1 MGQVEENSGRGLV
14 SDVQAPPRRLRKTQ
28 MITKLHIAVFVYF
41 TIAATTLAQV
51 QQPSPTPP
59 PNAQDKDDIV
69 RITTSLVQVDV
80 VVTKNGKVVTDLTPN
95 DFEIFEDGK
104 RQTITNFLY
113 VSNLSN
119 AAPMPPVTAT
129 KNNNVS
135 APSPPP
141 VELNTARRIMALVI
155 DDLGLSA
162 ESINHVRR
170 QLRKFVDEQMQSN
183 DLVAIIRT
191 GADIGALQ
199 QFTNDKRLL
208 HSAINQ
214 AQWNLC
220 SRVGTTV
227 FRPVQPNTVPL
238 TTNAGSTCGWESV
251 RSSLS
256 SLRFILQ
263 AMGDLPGRKSMVL
276 FSDSIPRQEQDIM
289 LRDDDPGS
297 QTDER
302 NYYGL
307 LQRLAE
313 IAIRNSVVIYGVD
326 TQGLQSAASTAADT
340 VSNSNLKGG
349 VDSQMINQQVNA
361 ITRARMLEMIRRRE
375 GADVLS
381 KDTGG
386 FLVKNSNDFKLDHIM
401 DDQQGYYLLG
411 YRPNTETFNRRFHHI
426 SAKVKRS
433 GLSLRTRKGFY
444 GFTEDEA
451 NQMRQAQ
458 SSKID
463 AVLVSPFRAHDIAI
477 DLATIFAKDPRLGLL
492 LRSFLYIDAK
502 SLTFQD
508 DGEGWRKVLVEMR
521 GIIFGNNG
529 RPLDEIVVTPTV
541 RLRQSTYEQALRDG
555 LVLRFDMTVKRPGA
569 YQLRV
574 AARDLVSSRIGS
586 AGQFVTVPDATR
598 EFAMSGI
605 VLSGET
611 EQRILTI
618 SAPSQSDVTNA
629 KVEAHLS
636 PNPVTRKFKAGSNLV
651 FGFVIYNA
659 NTSDGQPQLTVD
671 AKLFREGKLVDSAD
685 GLRVNTAGQKDL
697 TRISTSGVVYLKP
710 ELQPGRYYLQ
720 LVTVDSGKKK
730 NNAVQWIDFE
740 IIKP

>member
-1 MGQVEENSGRGLV
+1 MKS
-14 SDVQAPPRRLRKTQ
+14 
-28 MITKLHIAVFVYF
+28 KLFFAVFVCLA
-41 TIAATTLAQV
+41 IAATTLGQA
-51 QQPSPTPP
+51 QQPSPTPRAP
-59 PNAQDKDDIV
+59 AQEDDIV
-69 RITTSLVQVDV
+69 RITTNLVQVDV
-80 VVTKNGKVVTDLTPN
+80 VVTKNGKIVKGLTAD

-113 VSNLSN
+113 VSNVAD
-119 AAPMPPVTAT
+119 AAAVSSATAAPPVTNP
-129 KNNNVS
+129 KSRNVTGP
-135 APSPPP
+135 APPP
-141 VELNTARRIMALVI
+141 IEPNQARRIMALVI

-162 ESINHVRR
+162 ESINQVRK
-170 QLRKFVDEQMQSN
+170 QLRKFVDEQMQPN

-191 GADIGALQ
+191 GAEIGALQ

-208 HSAINQ
+208 QSAITQ
-214 AQWNLC
+214 AQWNAC
-220 SRVGTTV
+220 SRVGTNV
-227 FRPVQPNTVPL
+227 FEPIRPNTVPL

-276 FSDSIPRQEQDIM
+276 FSDSIPRQEQDITVP
-289 LRDDDPGS
+289 DDDPGS
-297 QTDER
+297 QIDDR

-326 TQGLQSAASTAADT
+326 TQGLQFAGPTAADT
-340 VSNSNLKGG
+340 VSNSDLRGG
-349 VDSQMINQQVNA
+349 VNSQMINDQLNA
-361 ITRARMLEMIRRRE
+361 IRRTRMLELIRRRE

-386 FLVKNSNDFKLDHIM
+386 FLVKNSNDFKLDEIM
-401 DDQQGYYLLG
+401 NDQQGYYLLG
-411 YRPNTETFNRRFHHI
+411 YRPNTETFDRHFHHI

-451 NQMRQAQ
+451 NRLRQELT
-458 SSKID
+458 KTD
-463 AVLVSPFRAHDIAI
+463 AALISPFRAHDIAI
-477 DLATIFAKDPRLGLL
+477 DLATIFAKDPALGAV

-502 SLTFQD
+502 NLTFQD
-508 DGEGWRKVLVEMR
+508 DGEGWHKVEVEMR
-521 GIIFGNNG
+521 GMIFGGNG
-529 RPLDEIVVTPTV
+529 RPLDGIVVTPTV
-541 RLRQSTYEQALRDG
+541 RLRQSAYEQALRDG
-555 LVLRFDMTVKRPGA
+555 LLLRFDMPVKRPGA

-574 AARDLVSSRIGS
+574 AARDVVSSRIGS
-586 AGQFVTVPDATR
+586 AGQFVTVPDANR

-618 SAPSQSDVTNA
+618 SAPAPTENATNG
-629 KVEAHLS
+629 KVEARLS
-636 PNPVTRKFKAGSNLV
+636 PNPVNRKFLAGSNLV

-659 NTSDGQPQLTVD
+659 NTSDGQPQLIVD
-671 AKLFREGKLVDSAD
+671 AKLFREGKLVDSSD
-685 GLRVNTAGQKDL
+685 GLCVGIAGQKDL
-697 TRISTSGVVYLKP
+697 TRISTSGVLHLKP

-730 NNAVQWIDFE
+730 NTAVQWIDFE
-740 IIKP
+740 VVRP

>member
-1 MGQVEENSGRGLV
+1 MKS
-14 SDVQAPPRRLRKTQ
+14 
-28 MITKLHIAVFVYF
+28 KLYIAAFVCL
-41 TIAATTLAQV
+41 TIAAITLAQV
-51 QQPSPTPP
+51 QQPSPTAP
-59 PNAQDKDDIV
+59 PNAQQDKDDVV
-69 RITTSLVQVDV
+69 RITTNLVQVDV
-80 VVTKNGKVVTDLTPN
+80 VVTRNGKVVTDLTPN

-104 RQTITNFLY
+104 RQTITNFVY
-113 VSNLSN
+113 VSNVSNAAN
-119 AAPMPPVTAT
+119 AAPMPAVTAT

-135 APSPPP
+135 APPPPP
-141 VELNTARRIMALVI
+141 VEPNGTRRIMALVI

-162 ESINHVRR
+162 ESINQVRK

-191 GADIGALQ
+191 GTDIGALQ

-214 AQWNLC
+214 AQWNVC

-227 FRPVQPNTVPL
+227 FQSVGPTTVPL

-256 SLRFILQ
+256 SLRFILH
-263 AMGDLPGRKSMVL
+263 AMGELPGRKSMVL
-276 FSDSIPRQEQDIM
+276 FSDSIPRQEQEITV
-289 LRDDDPGS
+289 RDEDDPGS
-297 QTDER
+297 QVDER

-326 TQGLQSAASTAADT
+326 TQGLQYAGPTAADT
-340 VSNSNLKGG
+340 VSTSNMRGG
-349 VDSQMINQQVNA
+349 VDNQMINQQLNA
-361 ITRARMLEMIRRRE
+361 IRRQRSLEMIRRRE

-386 FLVKNSNDFKLDHIM
+386 FLIKNSNDFKLDRIM

-458 SSKID
+458 SNKVD
-463 AVLVSPFRAHDIAI
+463 AALVSPFRAHDIAI

-508 DGEGWRKVLVEMR
+508 DGEGWQKVTVEMR

-529 RPLDEIVVTPTV
+529 RPLDEIVLTPTV
-541 RLRQSTYEQALRDG
+541 RLRQNVYEQALRDG
-555 LVLRFDMTVKRPGA
+555 LVLRFDMPVKRPGS

-586 AGQFVTVPDATR
+586 AGQFVTVPDPNR

-605 VLSGET
+605 VLSGAT
-611 EQRILTI
+611 EQKILTI
-618 SAPSQSDVTNA
+618 SAPLFSESATGT
-629 KVEAHLS
+629 KVEAQLN
-636 PNPVTRKFKAGSNLV
+636 PNPVNRHFKAGTNLV

-659 NTSDGQPQLTVD
+659 YAGAGPPQLIID
-671 AKLFREGKLVDSAD
+671 ARMFREGKLIDSAN
-685 GLRVNTAGQKDL
+685 GLRVNVAGQKDL

-710 ELQPGRYYLQ
+710 DLEPGRYFLQ
-720 LVTVDSGKKK
+720 LVTTDATKKT
-730 NNAVQWIDFE
+730 NAMQWVDFE
-740 IIKP
+740 VIKP

>member
-1 MGQVEENSGRGLV
+1 M
-14 SDVQAPPRRLRKTQ
+14 KF
-28 MITKLHIAVFVYF
+28 KLSTAVFVCL

-59 PNAQDKDDIV
+59 ANAQQDKDDIV
-69 RITTSLVQVDV
+69 RITTNLVQVDV

-104 RQTITNFLY
+104 RQTITNFVY
-113 VSNLSN
+113 VSNVSNASN
-119 AAPMPPVTAT
+119 AALMPGLTTT
-129 KNNNVS
+129 KSNNVS
-135 APSPPP
+135 APPLP
-141 VELNTARRIMALVI
+141 VEPNKARRIMALVI

-162 ESINHVRR
+162 ESINQVRK

-214 AQWNLC
+214 AQWNVC

-227 FRPVQPNTVPL
+227 FQPVSPTTVPL

-251 RSSLS
+251 RSSLT

-263 AMGDLPGRKSMVL
+263 AMGELPGRKSMVL
-276 FSDSIPRQEQDIM
+276 FSDSIPRQEQEITV
-289 LRDDDPGS
+289 RDEEDPSS
-297 QTDER
+297 QVDER
-302 NYYGL
+302 NYYFL

-326 TQGLQSAASTAADT
+326 TQGLQYAGPTAADA

-361 ITRARMLEMIRRRE
+361 IRRQRTMEMIRRRE

-386 FLVKNSNDFKLDHIM
+386 FLIKNSNDFKLDRIM

-411 YRPNTETFNRRFHHI
+411 YRPNTETFDRHFHHI

-444 GFTEDEA
+444 GFTEDDA

-458 SSKID
+458 SNRID
-463 AVLVSPFRAHDIAI
+463 AALVSPFRAHDIAI
-477 DLATIFAKDPRLGLL
+477 DLATIFAKDPHLGLL

-508 DGEGWRKVLVEMR
+508 DGEGWQKVTVEMR

-529 RPLDEIVVTPTV
+529 RPLDEIVLTPTV
-541 RLRQSTYEQALRDG
+541 RLRQNAYEQALRDG
-555 LVLRFDMTVKRPGA
+555 LVLRFDMPVKRPGS

-586 AGQFVTVPDATR
+586 AGQFVTVPDPNR

-605 VLSGET
+605 VLSGAT
-611 EQRILTI
+611 EQKILTI
-618 SAPSQSDVTNA
+618 SAPLLSENA
-629 KVEAHLS
+629 TGTKVEAQLS
-636 PNPVTRKFKAGSNLV
+636 PNPVNRHFKAGTNLV

-659 NTSDGQPQLTVD
+659 NASAGPPQLTID
-671 AKLFREGKLVDSAD
+671 AKMFREGKLIDSAN
-685 GLRVNTAGQKDL
+685 GLRVSVAGQKDL

-710 ELQPGRYYLQ
+710 DLEPGRYFLQ
-720 LVTVDSGKKK
+720 LVTTDATKKT
-730 NNAVQWIDFE
+730 NAMQWIDFE
-740 IIKP
+740 VIKP

>member
-1 MGQVEENSGRGLV
+1 ME
-14 SDVQAPPRRLRKTQ
+14 
-28 MITKLHIAVFVYF
+28 TKLMKFKLYLAAFMCL

-51 QQPSPTPP
+51 QQPSPTPRP
-59 PNAQDKDDIV
+59 TPQDDKDDIV
-69 RITTSLVQVDV
+69 RITTNLVQVDV
-80 VVTKNGKVVTDLTPN
+80 VVTKNGKVVKDLTAD

-113 VSNLSN
+113 VSNVGNTSVVSGAT
-119 AAPMPPVTAT
+119 AAPPVTNP
-129 KNNNVS
+129 KSRNVS
-135 APSPPP
+135 GPAPPP
-141 VELNTARRIMALVI
+141 IEPSEARRIMALVI

-162 ESINHVRR
+162 ESINQVRR
-170 QLRKFVDEQMQSN
+170 QLRKFVDEQMQPN

-191 GADIGALQ
+191 GGDVGALQ

-208 HSAINQ
+208 HSAITQ
-214 AQWNLC
+214 AQWNVC
-220 SRVGTTV
+220 SRIGPTV
-227 FRPVQPNTVPL
+227 FRQVVPNTVPL

-297 QTDER
+297 QIDER

-326 TQGLQSAASTAADT
+326 TQSLQVAGPTAADT

-349 VDSQMINQQVNA
+349 VNPQMINDQLNA
-361 ITRARMLEMIRRRE
+361 IRRARMMELIRRRE

-386 FLVKNSNDFKLDHIM
+386 FLVKNSNDFKLDEIM
-401 DDQQGYYLLG
+401 EDQQGYYLLG
-411 YRPNTETFNRRFHHI
+411 YRPAAETFNRHFHHI
-426 SAKVKRS
+426 SAKVKKS

-451 NQMRQAQ
+451 SQLRQQ
-458 SSKID
+458 LSKTD
-463 AVLVSPFRAHDIAI
+463 AALTSPFRAHDIPI
-477 DLATIFAKDPRLGLL
+477 DLATIFATDPALGPI

-508 DGEGWRKVLVEMR
+508 DGEGWHKVDVEMR
-521 GIIFGNNG
+521 GMIFGGNG
-529 RPLDEIVVTPTV
+529 RPLGDIVVTPTV

-555 LVLRFDMTVKRPGA
+555 LLLRFDMPVKRPGA

-586 AGQFVTVPDATR
+586 AGQFVTVPDAAR

-605 VLSGET
+605 VLSGAAE
-611 EQRILTI
+611 EKVLTI
-618 SAPSQSDVTNA
+618 SAPAPSENATNA
-629 KVEAHLS
+629 KVEARLS
-636 PNPVTRKFKAGSNLV
+636 PNPVNRKFKAGSNLV

-659 NTSDGQPQLTVD
+659 STSDGPPQLTVD
-671 AKLFREGKLVDSAD
+671 AKMFREGKLIDSAE
-685 GLRVNTAGQKDL
+685 GLRVGVAGQKDL
-697 TRISTSGVVYLKP
+697 TRISTSGIMYLKP
-710 ELQPGRYYLQ
+710 GLEPGRYYLQ
-720 LVTVDSGKKK
+720 LVTIDSGKKK
-730 NNAVQWIDFE
+730 NSAVQWIDFE
-740 IIKP
+740 IKP

>member
-1 MGQVEENSGRGLV
+1 
-14 SDVQAPPRRLRKTQ
+14 
-28 MITKLHIAVFVYF
+28 
-41 TIAATTLAQV
+41 
-51 QQPSPTPP
+51 
-59 PNAQDKDDIV
+59 
-69 RITTSLVQVDV
+69 
-80 VVTKNGKVVTDLTPN
+80 
-95 DFEIFEDGK
+95 
-104 RQTITNFLY
+104 
-113 VSNLSN
+113 
-119 AAPMPPVTAT
+119 MPAVTAT

-135 APSPPP
+135 APPPPP
-141 VELNTARRIMALVI
+141 VEINTARRIMALVI

-162 ESINHVRR
+162 ESINQVRK

-214 AQWNLC
+214 AQWNVC
-220 SRVGTTV
+220 SRVGPTV
-227 FRPVQPNTVPL
+227 FQPVSPTTVPL

-251 RSSLS
+251 RSSLI

-263 AMGDLPGRKSMVL
+263 AMGELPGRKSMVL
-276 FSDSIPRQEQDIM
+276 FSDSIPRQEQDITV
-289 LRDDDPGS
+289 RNDDPGS
-297 QTDER
+297 QVDER
-302 NYYGL
+302 NYYAL

-326 TQGLQSAASTAADT
+326 TQGLQYAGPTAADT
-340 VSNSNLKGG
+340 VSNSNLRGG
-349 VDSQMINQQVNA
+349 VNPKTINDQLTA
-361 ITRARMLEMIRRRE
+361 IRRARMLELIRRRE

-386 FLVKNSNDFKLDHIM
+386 FLIKNSNDFKLDRIM

-458 SSKID
+458 SNKID
-463 AVLVSPFRAHDIAI
+463 AALVSPFRAHDIAI

-502 SLTFQD
+502 SLTFRD
-508 DGEGWRKVLVEMR
+508 DGEGWRKVTVEMR

-529 RPLDEIVVTPTV
+529 HPLDEIVVTPTV
-541 RLRQSTYEQALRDG
+541 RLRQNAYEQALRDG
-555 LVLRFDMTVKRPGA
+555 LVLRFDIPVKRPGS

-586 AGQFVTVPDATR
+586 AGQFVTVPDLNR

-605 VLSGET
+605 VLSGAA
-611 EQRILTI
+611 EQTILTI
-618 SAPSQSDVTNA
+618 SAPLFSENA
-629 KVEAHLS
+629 TDTKVEAQLS
-636 PNPVTRKFKAGSNLV
+636 ANPVNRHFKAGTNLV
-651 FGFVIYNA
+651 FAFVIYNA
-659 NTSDGQPQLTVD
+659 NASPGPPELAID
-671 AKLFREGKLVDSAD
+671 ATMFREGKLIDSAN
-685 GLRVNTAGQKDL
+685 GLRVNMAGQKDL
-697 TRISTSGVVYLKP
+697 TRISTSGIVYLKP
-710 ELQPGRYYLQ
+710 DLEPGRYFLQ
-720 LVTVDSGKKK
+720 LVTTDVTKKT
-730 NNAVQWIDFE
+730 NQAMQWVDFE
-740 IIKP
+740 VIKP

>member
-1 MGQVEENSGRGLV
+1 MS
-14 SDVQAPPRRLRKTQ
+14 P
-28 MITKLHIAVFVYF
+28 KLYPAVFVCL
-41 TIAATTLAQV
+41 TIAATSLAQV
-51 QQPSPTPP
+51 QQPSPTPA
-59 PNAQDKDDIV
+59 PNAQQDKDDVV
-69 RITTSLVQVDV
+69 RITTNLVQVDV

-104 RQTITNFLY
+104 RQTITNFVY
-113 VSNLSN
+113 VSNVSN
-119 AAPMPPVTAT
+119 ASNATPMPAVTAT
-129 KNNNVS
+129 KNNSIS
-135 APSPPP
+135 APPPPP
-141 VELNTARRIMALVI
+141 VEPNGARRIMALVI

-162 ESINHVRR
+162 ESINQVRK

-191 GADIGALQ
+191 GTDIGALQ

-214 AQWNLC
+214 AQWNVC

-227 FRPVQPNTVPL
+227 FQSVSPTTVPL
-238 TTNAGSTCGWESV
+238 TTNTGSTCGWESV

-256 SLRFILQ
+256 SLRFILL
-263 AMGDLPGRKSMVL
+263 AMSELPGRKSMVL
-276 FSDSIPRQEQDIM
+276 FSDSIPRQEQEITV
-289 LRDDDPGS
+289 RDEDDPDS
-297 QTDER
+297 QVDER
-302 NYYGL
+302 NYYAL

-326 TQGLQSAASTAADT
+326 TQGLQYAGPTAADT
-340 VSNSNLKGG
+340 VSNSNLRGG
-349 VDSQMINQQVNA
+349 VDSQTINQQVNA
-361 ITRARMLEMIRRRE
+361 IRRSRMLEMIRRRE

-386 FLVKNSNDFKLDHIM
+386 FLIKNSNDFKLDRIM

-411 YRPNTETFNRRFHHI
+411 YRPNTETFDRHFHHI

-451 NQMRQAQ
+451 SQMRQAQ
-458 SSKID
+458 SNKID
-463 AVLVSPFRAHDIAI
+463 AALVSPFRAHDIAI

-508 DGEGWRKVLVEMR
+508 DGEGWRKVTVEMR

-529 RPLDEIVVTPTV
+529 RPLDEIVLTPTV
-541 RLRQSTYEQALRDG
+541 RLRQNAYEQAMRDG
-555 LVLRFDMTVKRPGA
+555 LVLRFDMPVKRPGS

-586 AGQFVTVPDATR
+586 AGQFVTVPDPNR

-605 VLSGET
+605 VLSGAT
-611 EQRILTI
+611 EQKILTI
-618 SAPSQSDVTNA
+618 SAPLFSESATGT
-629 KVEAHLS
+629 KVEAQLN
-636 PNPVTRKFKAGSNLV
+636 PNPVNRHFKAGTNLV

-659 NTSDGQPQLTVD
+659 YAGAGPPQLIID
-671 AKLFREGKLVDSAD
+671 ARMFREGKLIDSAN
-685 GLRVNTAGQKDL
+685 GLRVNVAGQKDL

-710 ELQPGRYYLQ
+710 DLEPGRYFLQ
-720 LVTVDSGKKK
+720 LVTTDATKKT
-730 NNAVQWIDFE
+730 NAMQWIDFE
-740 IIKP
+740 VIKP

>member
-1 MGQVEENSGRGLV
+1 METTR
-14 SDVQAPPRRLRKTQ
+14 
-28 MITKLHIAVFVYF
+28 MITKLPLAAFVCLA
-41 TIAATTLAQV
+41 IAATTLAQV
-51 QQPSPTPP
+51 QQPSPTPA
-59 PNAQDKDDIV
+59 PNAQQDKDDIV
-69 RITTSLVQVDV
+69 RITTNVVQVDV
-80 VVTKNGKVVTDLTPN
+80 VVTKNGKVVTDLTPD
-95 DFEIFEDGK
+95 DFELFEDGK

-113 VSNLSN
+113 VSNTST
-119 AAPMPPVTAT
+119 ASTAKTAPPVTAP
-129 KNNNVS
+129 KSRN
-135 APSPPP
+135 PSGPPP
-141 VELNTARRIMALVI
+141 LPIEPNQARRTMALVI

-162 ESINHVRR
+162 ESINQVRK
-170 QLRKFVDEQMQSN
+170 QLRKFVDEQMQPN

-208 HSAINQ
+208 HSAITQ
-214 AQWNLC
+214 AQWNVC
-220 SRVGTTV
+220 SRVGPTV
-227 FRPVQPNTVPL
+227 FRPITPNTVPL

-251 RSSLS
+251 RSSLIA
-256 SLRFILQ
+256 LRFILQ

-276 FSDSIPRQEQDIM
+276 FSDSIPRQEQDIT
-289 LRDDDPGS
+289 LRDDDAGS

-302 NYYGL
+302 NYYAL

-326 TQGLQSAASTAADT
+326 TQGLQVAGPTAADT
-340 VSNSNLKGG
+340 VSNSNLRGG
-349 VDSQMINQQVNA
+349 VNPQLINDQLNA
-361 ITRARMLEMIRRRE
+361 IRRARMLELIRRRE

-386 FLVKNSNDFKLDHIM
+386 FLVKNSNDFKLEQIM

-433 GLSLRTRKGFY
+433 GLNLRTRKGFY

-451 NQMRQAQ
+451 MQLRREVT
-458 SSKID
+458 KTD
-463 AVLVSPFRAHDIAI
+463 AALTSPFRAHDIPI
-477 DLATIFAKDPRLGLL
+477 DLATIFAKEGASGSV

-508 DGEGWRKVLVEMR
+508 DGEDWHKVTVEMR

-541 RLRQSTYEQALRDG
+541 RLRQSAYEQALRDG
-555 LVLRFDMTVKRPGA
+555 LLLRFDMPVKRPGA

-574 AARDLVSSRIGS
+574 AARDLVSSRVGS
-586 AGQFVTVPDATR
+586 AGQFVSVPDSNR
-598 EFAMSGI
+598 DFSMSGI

-611 EQRILTI
+611 VQKILTI
-618 SAPSQSDVTNA
+618 SAPAPSENATNA
-629 KVEAHLS
+629 KVEAQLNQ
-636 PNPVTRKFKAGSNLV
+636 NPVNRKFRAGSNLF

-659 NTSDGQPQLTVD
+659 NTSDGPPQLTVD
-671 AKLFREGKLVDSAD
+671 AKLFREGKLVESAD
-685 GLRVNTAGQKDL
+685 GLRVNVANQKDL
-697 TRISTSGVVYLKP
+697 SRISTSGVVYLKP
-710 ELQPGRYYLQ
+710 ELEPGRYFLQ
-720 LVTVDSGKKK
+720 LVTTDSGKKK

>member
-1 MGQVEENSGRGLV
+1 MKS
-14 SDVQAPPRRLRKTQ
+14 
-28 MITKLHIAVFVYF
+28 KLYIASFVCL

-59 PNAQDKDDIV
+59 PNAQQDKDDVV
-69 RITTSLVQVDV
+69 RITTNLVQVDV
-80 VVTKNGKVVTDLTPN
+80 VVTRNGKVVTDLTPN
-95 DFEIFEDGK
+95 DFEILEDGK
-104 RQTITNFLY
+104 RQTITNFVY
-113 VSNLSN
+113 VSNVSN
-119 AAPMPPVTAT
+119 AANAPPMPAVTAT

-135 APSPPP
+135 APPPPP
-141 VELNTARRIMALVI
+141 VEPNGARRIMALVI

-162 ESINHVRR
+162 ESINQVRK

-191 GADIGALQ
+191 GTDIGALQ

-214 AQWNLC
+214 AQWNVC
-220 SRVGTTV
+220 SRVGATV
-227 FRPVQPNTVPL
+227 FRPVQPNMVPL

-289 LRDDDPGS
+289 LSDDDPGS
-297 QTDER
+297 QIDER

-326 TQGLQSAASTAADT
+326 TQGLQVAGPTAADT
-340 VSNSNLKGG
+340 VTNSNLRGG
-349 VDSQMINQQVNA
+349 VNPQMINDQLNA
-361 ITRARMLEMIRRRE
+361 IRRARMLELIRRRE

-386 FLVKNSNDFKLDHIM
+386 FLIKNSNDFKLDRIM

-444 GFTEDEA
+444 GFTQDEA

-458 SSKID
+458 SNKVD
-463 AVLVSPFRAHDIAI
+463 AALVSPFRAHDITI
-477 DLATIFAKDPRLGLL
+477 DLATIFAKDPHLGLL

-508 DGEGWRKVLVEMR
+508 DGEGWQKVTVEMR

-529 RPLDEIVVTPTV
+529 RPLDEIVLTPTV
-541 RLRQSTYEQALRDG
+541 RLRQNVYEQALRDG
-555 LVLRFDMTVKRPGA
+555 LVLRFDMPVKRPGS

-586 AGQFVTVPDATR
+586 AGQFVTVPDPNR

-605 VLSGET
+605 VLSGAT
-611 EQRILTI
+611 EQKILTI
-618 SAPSQSDVTNA
+618 SAPLFSESATGT
-629 KVEAHLS
+629 KVEAQLN
-636 PNPVTRKFKAGSNLV
+636 PNPVNRHFKAGTNLV

-659 NTSDGQPQLTVD
+659 YAGAGPPQLIID
-671 AKLFREGKLVDSAD
+671 ARMFREGKLIDSAN
-685 GLRVNTAGQKDL
+685 GLRVNVAGQKDL

-710 ELQPGRYYLQ
+710 DLEPGRYFLQ
-720 LVTVDSGKKK
+720 LVTTDATKKT
-730 NNAVQWIDFE
+730 NAMQWVDFE
-740 IIKP
+740 VIKP

>member
-1 MGQVEENSGRGLV
+1 MS
-14 SDVQAPPRRLRKTQ
+14 
-28 MITKLHIAVFVYF
+28 TKFHLAVFVCL

-51 QQPSPTPP
+51 QQPSPTPA
-59 PNAQDKDDIV
+59 PNAQQDKDDIV
-69 RITTSLVQVDV
+69 RITTNLVQVDV

-104 RQTITNFLY
+104 RQTITNFVY
-113 VSNLSN
+113 VSNVSNASN
-119 AAPMPPVTAT
+119 AAPMPAVAAT
-129 KNNNVS
+129 KNNDVS
-135 APSPPP
+135 APPPLP

-162 ESINHVRR
+162 ESINQVRK

-214 AQWNLC
+214 AQWNVC

-227 FRPVQPNTVPL
+227 FQPVSPTTVPL

-263 AMGDLPGRKSMVL
+263 AMGELPGRKSMVL
-276 FSDSIPRQEQDIM
+276 FSDSIPRQEQEITV
-289 LRDDDPGS
+289 RDEDDPDS
-297 QTDER
+297 QVDER
-302 NYYGL
+302 NYYAL

-326 TQGLQSAASTAADT
+326 TQGLQYAGPTAADT
-340 VSNSNLKGG
+340 VSNSNLRGG
-349 VDSQMINQQVNA
+349 VDSQTINQQVNA
-361 ITRARMLEMIRRRE
+361 IRRSRMLEMIRRRE

-386 FLVKNSNDFKLDHIM
+386 FLIKNSNDFKLDRIM

-411 YRPNTETFNRRFHHI
+411 YRPNTETFDRHFHHI

-444 GFTEDEA
+444 GFTEDDA

-458 SSKID
+458 SNKID
-463 AVLVSPFRAHDIAI
+463 AALVSPFRAHDIAI

-508 DGEGWRKVLVEMR
+508 DGEGWRKVTVEMR

-541 RLRQSTYEQALRDG
+541 RLRQNAYEQAMRDG
-555 LVLRFDMTVKRPGA
+555 LVLRFDMPVKRPGS

-574 AARDLVSSRIGS
+574 AARDLVSSRLGS
-586 AGQFVTVPDATR
+586 AGQFVTVPDPNR

-605 VLSGET
+605 VLSGAT
-611 EQRILTI
+611 EQKILTI
-618 SAPSQSDVTNA
+618 SAPLLSENA
-629 KVEAHLS
+629 TGTKVEAQLN
-636 PNPVTRKFKAGSNLV
+636 PNPVNRHFKAGTNLV

-659 NTSDGQPQLTVD
+659 NASAGPPQLTID
-671 AKLFREGKLVDSAD
+671 AKMFREGKLIDSAN
-685 GLRVNTAGQKDL
+685 GLRVNVAGQKDL

-710 ELQPGRYYLQ
+710 DLEPGRYFLQ
-720 LVTVDSGKKK
+720 LVTTDATKKT
-730 NNAVQWIDFE
+730 NAMQWIDFKV
-740 IIKP
+740 IKP

>member
-1 MGQVEENSGRGLV
+1 MS
-14 SDVQAPPRRLRKTQ
+14 P
-28 MITKLHIAVFVYF
+28 KLYPAVFVCL
-41 TIAATTLAQV
+41 TIAATSLAQV
-51 QQPSPTPP
+51 QQPSPTPA
-59 PNAQDKDDIV
+59 PNAQQDKDDVV
-69 RITTSLVQVDV
+69 RITTNLVQVDV
-80 VVTKNGKVVTDLTPN
+80 VVTKNGKGVTDLTPN

-104 RQTITNFLY
+104 RQTITNFVY
-113 VSNLSN
+113 VSNVSN
-119 AAPMPPVTAT
+119 ASNATPMPAVTAT
-129 KNNNVS
+129 KNNSIS
-135 APSPPP
+135 APPPPP
-141 VELNTARRIMALVI
+141 VEPNGARRIMALVI

-162 ESINHVRR
+162 ESINQVRK

-191 GADIGALQ
+191 GTDIGALQ

-214 AQWNLC
+214 AQWNVC

-227 FRPVQPNTVPL
+227 FQPVSPTTVPL

-263 AMGDLPGRKSMVL
+263 AMGELPGRKSMVL
-276 FSDSIPRQEQDIM
+276 FSDSIPRQEQEITV
-289 LRDDDPGS
+289 RDEDDPDS
-297 QTDER
+297 QVDER
-302 NYYGL
+302 NYYAL

-326 TQGLQSAASTAADT
+326 TQGLQYAGPTAADT

-386 FLVKNSNDFKLDHIM
+386 FLIKNSNDFKLDRIM

-451 NQMRQAQ
+451 SQMRQAQ
-458 SSKID
+458 SNKID
-463 AVLVSPFRAHDIAI
+463 AALVSPFRAHDIAI

-508 DGEGWRKVLVEMR
+508 DGEGWRKVTVEMR

-541 RLRQSTYEQALRDG
+541 RLRQNAYEQALRDG
-555 LVLRFDMTVKRPGA
+555 LVLRFDMPVKRPGS

-574 AARDLVSSRIGS
+574 AARDLVSSRMGS
-586 AGQFVTVPDATR
+586 AGQFVTVPDPNR

-605 VLSGET
+605 VLSGAA
-611 EQRILTI
+611 EQKVLTI
-618 SAPSQSDVTNA
+618 SAPLFSENA
-629 KVEAHLS
+629 TDTKVEAQLS
-636 PNPVTRKFKAGSNLV
+636 ANPVNRHFKAGTNLV
-651 FGFVIYNA
+651 FAFVIYNA
-659 NTSDGQPQLTVD
+659 NATPGPPEL
-671 AKLFREGKLVDSAD
+671 AIEARMFREGKLIDSAN
-685 GLRVNTAGQKDL
+685 GLRVNVAGQKDL

-710 ELQPGRYYLQ
+710 DLEPGRYFLQ
-720 LVTVDSGKKK
+720 LVTTDATRKT
-730 NNAVQWIDFE
+730 NQAMQWVDFE
-740 IIKP
+740 VIKP